1 MKIIEYRSIP
11 EAYIKA
17 YIPLED
23 YNYNIKLQNLHM
35 ESIDPADLKYEKQLR
50 EIVQTDEILAKLIDL
65 KPKNKDMILQISIQ
79 YGQPLND
86 EQIDKIIKIFS

>member
-1 MKIIEYRSIP
+1 MKIISYKSVP
-11 EAYIKA
+11 EAYVKA

-23 YNYNIKLQNLHM
+23 YNYNVKLQNLHM
-35 ESIDPADLKYEKQLR
+35 ETIDPADLKYEQPLK
-50 EIVQTDEILAKLIDL
+50 EIVQADEIIAKLIDL
-65 KPKNKDMILQISIQ
+65 KPKDKDMILQISVQ